1 MQINKHNA
9 KSAAAR
15 SERGLHFFSSRKGIL
30 SDKSHYH
37 GGSFYG
43 WFTFLGRRP
52 LFTVLAVMA
61 AAIGICVFIIPY
73 SLTDYEPYRGKRV
86 TLTGTVCGLEQKMEG
101 DTLVWRMMLSDI
113 QTDDTAA
120 DTLTDSAPGSVT
132 DINADSSIDSITDI
146 NSDSAAGGFINPGK
160 RDRVLC
166 ILDHAPEVDV
176 SARVRLCGTMY
187 PFRRAMN
194 EGEFD
199 LLLYYHILRV
209 SFSLRDV
216 DTLAASA
223 PTDQLAVSLFHLK
236 NYISEQID
244 CLFSTQNSAALKAML
259 LGEKGLLEEETRELY
274 QGAGIVHILSISG
287 LHLSL
292 LGMGLFSLTGKCRWI
307 PMPVRAAAS
316 ILIVFLYGKMI
327 GMGTSVFRA
336 LVMLTLYIISK
347 VIGRTYD
354 ILTAAS
360 IAAFLLLLDQPLYL
374 LHTGFQFSF
383 CAVLAIGILL
393 PALPGRI
400 LKAIAIPLATL
411 PVYLW
416 AYGTFP
422 VTSLLLNLIVIPLMT
437 VVMVSAGGAVLLEGM
452 IGFVSGGLTD
462 SLPANGTLS
471 AGGALA
477 ANATLS
483 AGGVL
488 PAALKWFPRIIGL
501 PAELILDFYRFLAES
516 SGKIPGH
523 EIVLGRPSP
532 IRILVFYSMLLIL
545 AAISVRLQM
554 PHMRRRIE
562 ADAVSQKRE
571 ASLLQLR
578 NVRTENAAYAAHVTD
593 NPGAKGWSEAFADSM
608 KSGRRKE
615 DRGDLLL
622 RRAVAKTCQ
631 IFHLYDNRSRKDFAC
646 ICTALWIAAALS
658 VLAFRFSP
666 AFEMD
671 MLYVGQG
678 DGIFISCQGRHFL
691 IDGGSSTKEDLAK
704 YTLLP
709 FLHSKGVGHL
719 DGIILTHDDIDHC
732 SGLLQFL
739 EAAAEEKPLIS
750 LSAVYLPDI
759 AESAKGEN
767 YKRIENLCG
776 QVGIPVRCISR
787 GQRLRSGCLTMECL
801 HPVRGASYED
811 ANEYSTTLLLRYR
824 DSSLSQEEDSAV
836 KPDLS
841 GKAEDFSALLTGDLE
856 GQGEEELLKYLTETN
871 LLQASEE
878 LPNID
883 VLKVAHHGSKNA
895 TSEHFLQLVHPD
907 IAFIS
912 AGIDNMYG
920 HPAEELLDRL
930 VSSASRSAIYR
941 TDLQGEISIGCRK
954 KGDDYQIKTFLGDM
968 AETSETSKRRSQG
981 NQATDAFQ
989 E

>member
-1 MQINKHNA
+1 M
-9 KSAAAR
+9 
-15 SERGLHFFSSRKGIL
+15 
-30 SDKSHYH
+30 
-37 GGSFYG
+37 
-43 WFTFLGRRP
+43 
-52 LFTVLAVMA
+52 
-61 AAIGICVFIIPY
+61 
-73 SLTDYEPYRGKRV
+73 
-86 TLTGTVCGLEQKMEG
+86 
-101 DTLVWRMMLSDI
+101 
-113 QTDDTAA
+113 
-120 DTLTDSAPGSVT
+120 
-132 DINADSSIDSITDI
+132 
-146 NSDSAAGGFINPGK
+146 GF
-160 RDRVLC
+160 
-166 ILDHAPEVDV
+166 
-176 SARVRLCGTMY
+176 
-187 PFRRAMN
+187 
-194 EGEFD
+194 
-199 LLLYYHILRV
+199 
-209 SFSLRDV
+209 
-216 DTLAASA
+216 
-223 PTDQLAVSLFHLK
+223 
-236 NYISEQID
+236 
-244 CLFSTQNSAALKAML
+244 
-259 LGEKGLLEEETRELY
+259 
-274 QGAGIVHILSISG
+274 
-287 LHLSL
+287 
-292 LGMGLFSLTGKCRWI
+292 FSLTGKCRFS
-307 PMPVRAAAS
+307 PLKLRAAAS

-327 GMGTSVFRA
+327 GMGTSCFRA

-400 LKAIAIPLATL
+400 LKALAIPLAAL

-437 VVMVSAGGAVLLEGM
+437 VVMVSAGGAVLLAGIIGCLFGGM
-452 IGFVSGGLTD
+452 TD
-462 SLPANGTLS
+462 SLPANGALS
-471 AGGALA
+471 AGGALPGGRILPA
-477 ANATLS
+477 TEALSANGAMS
-483 AGGVL
+483 AGGAL
-488 PAALKWFPRIIGL
+488 PSALRGLPRIIGL

-562 ADAVSQKRE
+562 ADAISQKRE
-571 ASLLQLR
+571 ASLMQQR
-578 NVRTENAAYAAHVTD
+578 NVRIENIAYAEE
-593 NPGAKGWSEAFADSM
+593 NPGRNVWRGALADSL
-608 KSGRRKE
+608 KNGRRKE
-615 DRGDLLL
+615 NRVDLLI
-622 RRAVAKTCQ
+622 RRAAVKTCQ

-646 ICTALWIAAALS
+646 IFTALWIAASLF

-678 DGIFISCQGRHFL
+678 DGIFISCRGRHFL
-691 IDGGSSTKEDLAK
+691 IDGGSSTKEDLVK

-709 FLHSKGVGHL
+709 FLHSKGVGRL
-719 DGIILTHDDIDHC
+719 DGIILTHDDSDHC

-750 LSAVYLPDI
+750 LSSVYLPDI

-767 YKRIENLCG
+767 YTSIEKLCG
-776 QVGIPVRCISR
+776 QAGIPVRYINR
-787 GQRLRSGCLTMECL
+787 GLRLRSGDLTLECL
-801 HPVRGASYED
+801 HPVRGTSYED

-824 DSSLSQEEDSAV
+824 DSSLSPVEDPAV

-841 GKAEDFSALLTGDLE
+841 GRAEGFSALLTGDLE

-871 LLQASEE
+871 LLQDSEE

-907 IAFIS
+907 IAIIS

-920 HPAEELLDRL
+920 HPSEELLDRL
-930 VSSASRSAIYR
+930 VSSVSQPAIYR
-941 TDLQGEISIGCRK
+941 TDLQGEISFRLKK
-954 KGDDYQIKTFLGDM
+954 KGDNYQIKTFLGDTT
-968 AETSETSKRRSQG
+968 ETSETSKRRSQG
-981 NQATDAFQ
+981 NQATDESQ
-989 E
+989 D